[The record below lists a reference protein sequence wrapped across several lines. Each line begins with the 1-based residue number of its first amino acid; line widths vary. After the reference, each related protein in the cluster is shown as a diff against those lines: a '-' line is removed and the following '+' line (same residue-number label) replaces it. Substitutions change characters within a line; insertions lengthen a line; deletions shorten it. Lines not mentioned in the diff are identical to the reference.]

1 MQALVGDTGDGPI
14 SFCSII
20 YELYFTNKVIAVD
33 FIAEGGFRFID
44 TGFRKFLVDFVDFDF

>member
-20 YELYFTNKVIAVD
+20 YELYFTNTV
-33 FIAEGGFRFID
+33 IAEGGFRFID